1 MIKKKQLKRKYD
13 LEERTAVFAE
23 NIVMLVRQIKAD
35 HVNRSIISQVVKSA
49 GSIGANYREATEAE
63 SKKDFVHKVSIAK
76 KEIKETQHWLRLL
89 AKANPEYR
97 ESLVK
102 LWKES
107 RELLLIFSKTISTVK
122 SKGADS
128 T

>member
-1 MIKKKQLKRKYD
+1 MIKGKPLKRKYD

-23 NIVMLVRQIKAD
+23 DIVVLVRQMKVD
-35 HVNRSIISQVVKSA
+35 YVNKNIISQVVKSA

-63 SKKDFVHKVSIAK
+63 SKKDFIHKVSISK
-76 KEIKETQHWLRLL
+76 KKIKETQHWLRLL

-97 ESLVK
+97 ESIVK

-107 RELLLIFSKTISTVK
+107 GELLLIFSKTISTAK
-122 SKGADS
+122 SKDS
-128 T
+128 DLT